1 MTVTSSD
8 KSGDKSMAKLADGKA
23 GTIAKAEPP
32 ASGYRLVFDDH
43 RDAPRGFALRVTA
56 AGGKAFVLRYTMDG
70 RQRLKTIG
78 DWPAWGLEQARMEA
92 RTLFHRVQTG
102 DDPLEEKR
110 KRRAEPTVAE
120 LARDWLDRHATGL
133 RSERAIRALINND
146 LLPSVGRLKVSD
158 VRRRDVIEAVEA
170 KAENTPRAAAQLLL
184 YARRLFDF
192 ATDRDFIPANPLAGL
207 KPGAITVKGQREP
220 LRQVARGR
228 ILDHDEIR
236 SFWANVETCGLH
248 RLTALALK
256 LVLVTGQRPGEVA
269 GMHEAEIAGNVWTIP
284 AARRGKTETAHAVH
298 LTATA
303 QAIISEAKAEIGR
316 LAKRRTV
323 GASGHIFEAWPGKPV
338 NNAALA
344 RAVDRSHV
352 ALGAKDVPPWGRW
365 TPHDL
370 RRTMRTGLSACRI
383 RPDIAEL
390 AIGHTKR
397 GITAVYDRHEFD
409 AERKAAL
416 EAWEKRLLSVLS
428 GADPDRAEADN
439 VVKLEAR
446 G

>member
-1 MTVTSSD
+1 MS
-8 KSGDKSMAKLADGKA
+8 KLTDGKS
-23 GTIAKAEPP
+23 GTIAKAAAP
-32 ASGYRLVFDDH
+32 ASGQRFIFDDH
-43 RDAPRGFALRVTA
+43 RDAPRGFGLRITS
-56 AGGKAFVLRYTMDG
+56 AGGKAFVLKYTIDG
-70 RQRLKTIG
+70 RERRKTIG
-78 DWPAWGLEQARMEA
+78 DWPAWGLEQARNKA
-92 RTLFHRVQTG
+92 RDLFHGIQNG
-102 DDPLEEKR
+102 EDPLEEKR
-110 KRRAEPTVAE
+110 RRRAEPTVEE
-120 LARDWLDRHATGL
+120 LAKDWLDRHATGL
-133 RSERAIRALINND
+133 RSEKAIRGLINND
-146 LLPSVGRLKVSD
+146 LLPTIGRMKVSD

-170 KAENTPRAAAQLLL
+170 KAENAPRAAAQLLL

-192 ATDRDFIPANPLAGL
+192 ATDRDHIPANPLAGL
-207 KPGAITVKGQREP
+207 KPGAITVKGKRDP

-269 GMHEAEIAGNVWTIP
+269 GMHLSEIAGDVWTIP
-284 AARRGKTETAHAVH
+284 ATRRGKTDSAHTVT

-303 QAIISEAKAEIGR
+303 KAIVAEAQAEIER
-316 LAKRRTV
+316 LAKRRV
-323 GASGHIFEAWPGKPV
+323 EKASGHVFEAWPGKPV

-370 RRTMRTGLSACRI
+370 RRTMRTGLSACRV
-383 RPDIAEL
+383 RPDIAEMT
-390 AIGHTKR
+390 IGHTKR
-397 GITAVYDRHEFD
+397 GITAVYDLHEFE
-409 AERKAAL
+409 AERTAAL
-416 EAWEKRLLSVLS
+416 EAWDSRLARIVA
-428 GADPDRAEADN
+428 GQDPDALPDN

-446 G
+446 A